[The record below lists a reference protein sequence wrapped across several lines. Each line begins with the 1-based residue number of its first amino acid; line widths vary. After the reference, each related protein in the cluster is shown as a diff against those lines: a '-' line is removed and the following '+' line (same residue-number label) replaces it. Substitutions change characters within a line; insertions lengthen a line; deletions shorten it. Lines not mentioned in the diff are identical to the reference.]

1 MPDAPLYGRLH
12 CANLFETICRADA
25 RCQHQSEGRQWRR
38 HTYAAVLRYREV
50 ILCTL
55 SRSVRTFVHVPA
67 ASWRLTGNVRIK
79 VTMRHFRVTLLT
91 VEEQKY
97 YIFCMCVYV
106 CVRVCVAFAPYCIVC
121 GLSGSATFSHII
133 SLYVISVCKRVT
145 LPPGLHPIAVKYIF
159 HSFISGTILGERLSN
174 IKCVFWFSLQN
185 FRLYIVILRRIQ
197 RDIVM
202 NICRA

>member
-1 MPDAPLYGRLH
+1 MYSQSQRTDI
-12 CANLFETICRADA
+12 CACS
-25 RCQHQSEGRQWRR
+25 RCIMTLDRQC
-38 HTYAAVLRYREV
+38 TYKGNNEA
-50 ILCTL
+50 L
-55 SRSVRTFVHVPA
+55 SRNPTYRGRA
-67 ASWRLTGNVRIK
+67 K
-79 VTMRHFRVTLLT
+79 VLHIL
-91 VEEQKY
+91 
-97 YIFCMCVYV
+97 YV